1 MKTMRKNN
9 GFTLVELSIVLV
21 IVGLLIGGLLVGQS
35 LMDSAKLNSQVKQ
48 LEQYDIATTNFR
60 QKYKQ
65 WPGDST
71 YFPHSTGYTTGN
83 GDGFINDHGGNNPP
97 QSLLDEPARFFN
109 HLYLSGNLKEDH
121 SSAYSPIGKGSMPEL
136 KIAKGRG
143 MTVTMTGK
151 GELYYFL
158 GIYEIIGGSMAY
170 YQMSPSGIMTASTA
184 MAIDAKLDDG
194 IPNKGNILATQQYP
208 QGPTSAIP
216 HALDTAANGCTTS
229 GTAYNLANSS
239 DTACRLTVKSNVSK

>member
-1 MKTMRKNN
+1 MHTSK

-21 IVGLLIGGLLVGQS
+21 IIGLLIGGILVGQS
-35 LMDSAKLNSQVKQ
+35 LIESAKLNAQVKQ

-71 YFPHSTGYTTGN
+71 YFAHTGGYTIDNGN
-83 GDGFINDHGGNNPP
+83 GSINDHAGNTPP
-97 QSLLDEPARFFN
+97 QSLLDEPNRFFP
-109 HLYLSGNLKEDH
+109 HLYTSGNLAEP
-121 SSAYSPIGKGSMPEL
+121 SQAAYRIGKTGSMPEL
-136 KIAKGRG
+136 KIAPGRG

-158 GIYEIIGGSMAY
+158 GIYEVIGGAMAF
-170 YQMSPSGIMTASTA
+170 YQMSTSGIMSATTA
-184 MAIDAKLDDG
+184 MSIDAKLDDG
-194 IPNKGNILATQQYP
+194 IPNKGKILATQQYP
-208 QGPTSAIP
+208 QGSTSAIP
-216 HALDTAANGCTTS
+216 HALDTATNGCTTS

-239 DTACRLTVKSNVSK
+239 ETACRLTVKSNASK